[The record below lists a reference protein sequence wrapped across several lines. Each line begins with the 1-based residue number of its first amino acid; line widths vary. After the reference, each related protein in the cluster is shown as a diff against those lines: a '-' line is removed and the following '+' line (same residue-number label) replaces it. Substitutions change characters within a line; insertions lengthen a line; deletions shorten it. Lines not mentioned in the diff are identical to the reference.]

1 MIRQVRQMFGKK
13 KEEEWE
19 YISAEDYFDENE
31 YGRILTEE
39 KKQEIIK
46 ETTSTDFLEEL
57 FRPFLLKNE
66 QILCVIGGGKDDPV
80 TPFEDSKYEKVVERL
95 SILKR
100 ILDIAFLIGV
110 VILFISG
117 NIILIALVI
126 LLVILSGILKFIVPV
141 IGSTAALAG
150 AVDTAP
156 QEMNYAVTDRR
167 VLIYGYQILKQ
178 IDLRDIFD
186 VKATV
191 VSGDTGKV
199 TVKAGKVDGQSV
211 LAIFT
216 FPKVKEPFR
225 VKYIIDKAIEKRIS
239 ENPDNMND

>member
-1 MIRQVRQMFGKK
+1 MFGKK
-13 KEEEWE
+13 KEEDWE
-19 YISAEDYFDENE
+19 YISAENYFDENE
-31 YGRILTEE
+31 NSRILTEE
-39 KKQEIIK
+39 EKQEIIK

-66 QILCVIGGGKDDPV
+66 QILCVIGGGKGDPV
-80 TPFEDSKYEKVVERL
+80 TPFEDPKYEKVGEGL

-100 ILDIAFLIGV
+100 IVKIAPFIGA
-110 VILFISG
+110 VILLISG
-117 NIILIALVI
+117 NIILIALGF
-126 LLVILSGILKFIVPV
+126 LLIILSGILNVIVPV
-141 IGSTAALAG
+141 IGATATLAWG
-150 AVDTAP
+150 IDTAP

-191 VSGDTGKV
+191 VSGDTGRV